1 MINAPLIA
9 LAGFGSLL
17 LLDHKNYRSRL
28 RRMAVAYIKHK
39 YGFNAKAG
47 AVHVMSIGWL
57 EPKWHKGKSAYVVMS
72 YKDTTFHVRASLLAR
87 MDECSDTYQMAEFT
101 ECILAPIRAALDCE
115 ELCATVQYGA
125 RDYGGCYLGT
135 TVTSFEDLVSSIGH
149 IEVTVSAHGID
160 ESRIARLD
168 LSYLGANPRIGIY
181 EWEDSGVVK
190 AAYTPASLIQPSDG
204 DTICLRDHFFYAEG
218 AWKHRGYRRFHGTG
232 VTFAFET
239 GIGIEVAPFDME
251 ATTAEDETALS
262 PWYRLSAS
270 GKQQTRVIVFP
281 HETSPD
287 VKMRIQLYET
297 QTNEFSHG
305 LESIPFYGDDASQSP
320 FTPQWPYHAA
330 VWLNLTYKN
339 GAIDRAPQVVRVI
352 R

>member
-17 LLDHKNYRSRL
+17 LLDHKNYRGRL
-28 RRMAVAYIKHK
+28 RRMAVAYIKRK

-57 EPKWHKGKSAYVVMS
+57 EPKWHKGKSAYVEMS
-72 YKDTTFHVRASLLAR
+72 YKDTTFHVRASLR
-87 MDECSDTYQMAEFT
+87 SHTDDCSDTYQMAEFT
-101 ECILAPIRAALDCE
+101 EHILAPIRATLGCE
-115 ELCATVQYGA
+115 EFCATVQYGA
-125 RDYGGCYLGT
+125 RDYGGCYLGMD
-135 TVTSFEDLVSSIGH
+135 VTSFEDLVNSGGR
-149 IEVTVSAHGID
+149 IEVTVSTHGID
-160 ESRIARLD
+160 EPRITRLD
-168 LSYLGANPRIGIY
+168 PSPLGANPRIGIY
-181 EWEDSGVVK
+181 EWEDSGIVK
-190 AAYTPASLIQPSDG
+190 AKYTPASHFQPSDG
-204 DTICLRDHFFYAEG
+204 DTICLRNHFLFAEG
-218 AWKHRGYRRFHGTG
+218 VWKHRGYRHYHGSG

-251 ATTAEDETALS
+251 ATTTEDETAIS

-270 GKQQTRVIVFP
+270 GEQQTRVIVFP

-287 VKMRIQLYET
+287 VKMRIQFYDT

-305 LESIPFYGDDASQSP
+305 LESIPFYGDDASQSS
-320 FTPQWPYHAA
+320 FTPQWPYHVA

-339 GAIDRAPQVVRVI
+339 GAVDRTPKVVRVI